1 MHATRI
7 RRRRACRAHVAAL
20 VLTLLPVL
28 GRAESPPAAAPRD
41 DDVVARVNGTPIRRK
56 AVRELVQ
63 GVLAVQDT
71 APDPATI
78 PQLAKDALE
87 SLIDLDLLA
96 VESQARGIT
105 VSDADVDAEI
115 ARTKQGF
122 PDARAFAAALKERG
136 MTEADLRQDTR
147 KTMAVDRLLASS
159 TSTDVNVSDDDVKRF
174 YDDNRAA
181 FKHPAQVRL
190 SHVLV
195 RIPDGATAAQRTA
208 ARAQA
213 DKLLAAL
220 RGGADFATVARA
232 NSDDTATGTGG
243 GDLGYIATG
252 ELPDEV
258 AKATAALQ
266 PGQISDV
273 ITSPYGLMI
282 VQVTGRRDAG
292 ITPLAEVDAQIRA
305 VLEKQTRQ
313 AHQAAFVATL
323 RKKARIEY
331 GAPL

>member
-1 MHATRI
+1 MHSNHI
-7 RRRRACRAHVAAL
+7 RRRTASCAVVAAL
-20 VLTLLPVL
+20 AVVLLPLVA
-28 GRAESPPAAAPRD
+28 GAEAPPAAAPRD
-41 DDVVARVNGTPIRRK
+41 DDVVARVNGTPIHRK

-96 VESQARGIT
+96 RESQTRGIT

-122 PDARAFAAALKERG
+122 PDARTFTAALKERG
-136 MTEADLRQDTR
+136 MTEADLRRDTR
-147 KTMAVDRLLASS
+147 KTMAADRLLASV
-159 TSTDVNVSDDDVKRF
+159 TSKDSNVSDADVKRF
-174 YDDNRAA
+174 YEDNRAA
-181 FKHPAQVRL
+181 FNHPAQVRL
-190 SHVLV
+190 SHILL
-195 RIPDGATAAQRTA
+195 RIPDGATTAQRTA
-208 ARAQA
+208 ARARA
-213 DKLLAAL
+213 DELLATL

-232 NSDDTATGTGG
+232 QSDDKATGSGG
-243 GDLGYIATG
+243 GDLGYIATS

-258 AKATAALQ
+258 AAATAALQ
-266 PGQISDV
+266 PGQTSGV

-282 VQVTGRRDAG
+282 VQLTGRRDAG

-305 VLEKQTRQ
+305 VLQKQARQ
-313 AHQAAFVATL
+313 AQQAALVASL
-323 RKKARIEY
+323 RKQAKIEY
-331 GAPL
+331 GVPL